1 MQAFPIFIIDYKI
14 FIIVSHNLYHR
25 LQDLYH
31 CFLKS
36 LSLLYKSFSLI
47 LRTSLS
53 LFPTIFI
60 IDNAIYIMDHKI
72 FIIVFYNLYHCFL
85 QSLPL
90 LPTIFRIFKRLLR
103 SKIFINVYKK
113 TRRSH
118 LQYFVNFSFYALIER
133 VLKHLFSRF
142 LQKYLRKKEE
152 KEKYF

>member
-1 MQAFPIFIIDYKI
+1 MFIIDSYNHYHCFQQFLSLLSTIFIIDYKI

-25 LQDLYH
+25 LQDIYH

-36 LSLLYKSFSLI
+36 LSLLNKSFSLI
-47 LRTSLS
+47 SRSSLS

-60 IDNAIYIMDHKI
+60 FVSCNLYHGSQD
-72 FIIVFYNLYHCFL
+72 LYHCFL
-85 QSLPL
+85 QSLSL
-90 LPTIFRIFKRLLR
+90 LPTIFIIFKRLLR

-118 LQYFVNFSFYALIER
+118 LQYFVNFSLNTLIEP

-142 LQKYLRKKEE
+142 L
-152 KEKYF
+152 